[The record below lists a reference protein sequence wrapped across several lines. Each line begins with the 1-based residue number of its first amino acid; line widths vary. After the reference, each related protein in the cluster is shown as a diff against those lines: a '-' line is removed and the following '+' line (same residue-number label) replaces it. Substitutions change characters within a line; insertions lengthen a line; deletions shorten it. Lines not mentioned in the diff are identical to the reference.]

1 MAINCGNFKD
11 GTGEHTNLLLLV
23 ITICVS
29 SYAFIN
35 TAVWELF
42 EREITKYF
50 SPFIYNIM
58 DLAVMVGIGCL
69 GYVFYQN
76 KKFSE
81 KESFYEPFIFR
92 KVDSDDGDYFLG
104 KKDSLFFLGYDNHK
118 DLTMWVF
125 A

>member
-1 MAINCGNFKD
+1 MVFNSSRNYYCFKNCGNFKD
-11 GTGEHTNLLLLV
+11 GTGEHTNLLLLA
-23 ITICVS
+23 ITICVG

-69 GYVFYQN
+69 GYVFN
-76 KKFSE
+76 KK
-81 KESFYEPFIFR
+81 
-92 KVDSDDGDYFLG
+92 
-104 KKDSLFFLGYDNHK
+104 KKNTLKKKAFMNHLFFER
-118 DLTMWVF
+118 
-125 A
+125 

>member
-23 ITICVS
+23 ITICVG

-92 KVDSDDGDYFLG
+92 KVDSDDGDYFLE
-104 KKDSLFFLGYDNHK
+104 K
-118 DLTMWVF
+118 
-125 A
+125 

>member
-23 ITICVS
+23 ITICVG

-58 DLAVMVGIGCL
+58 NLAVMVGIGCL
-69 GYVFYQN
+69 GYVFIKMKN
-76 KKFSE
+76 SLKKKAFMNH
-81 KESFYEPFIFR
+81 
-92 KVDSDDGDYFLG
+92 
-104 KKDSLFFLGYDNHK
+104 LFFE
-118 DLTMWVF
+118 M
-125 A
+125 